1 VDRFAKSRKN
11 MPAENGTNML
21 HFALC
26 ADDYA
31 LTPGVSRGILELLEA
46 RRLTAVSVMTTQP
59 GWRAAGELKPFVHAA
74 DIGLHLNLTLG
85 APLCAMPG
93 LAPSGEFPAIG
104 ALVRAAVLGR
114 LPLGEIGAE
123 IARQIEAFT
132 QYFGRLPNHVDG
144 HQHVHALPGIRD
156 ALLRTLAGQG
166 LSGRLWLRDPGDRID
181 AILAR
186 PMKRKALA
194 VAVLAAGFA
203 SRAQAAGFALN
214 DGFAGFSDFDP
225 AGNYAALFAR
235 SLRSPGSRH
244 LVMCHPGFADE
255 ALARLDPAT
264 LSRETELA
272 FLRSPAF
279 AEMLA
284 ANSAELVRLSAT
296 IGSR

>member
-1 VDRFAKSRKN
+1 LRKN
-11 MPAENGTNML
+11 MPAENGTKML
-21 HFALC
+21 RFALC

-31 LTPGVSRGILELLEA
+31 LTPGVSRGILELLRA
-46 RRLTAVSVMTTQP
+46 RRLTAVSVMTTRP
-59 GWRAAGELKPFVHAA
+59 GWPEAAGELKPFILGV

-85 APLCAMPG
+85 APLRAMPG
-93 LAPSGEFPAIG
+93 LAPTGEFPAVG

-114 LPLGEIGAE
+114 LPLGEIAAE
-123 IARQIEAFT
+123 IARQIDAFT
-132 QYFGRLPNHVDG
+132 RHFGRLPDYVDG
-144 HQHVHALPGIRD
+144 HQHVHALPGVRD
-156 ALLRTLAGQG
+156 ALLRTLAEQG

-186 PMKRKALA
+186 PMRGKALA

-203 SRAQAAGFALN
+203 ARAHASRFALN

-225 AGNYAALFAR
+225 AGDYAALFAA
-235 SLRSPGSRH
+235 SLRSPGPHH

-264 LSRETELA
+264 SSRETELA
-272 FLRSPAF
+272 FFRSPAF
-279 AEMLA
+279 AEILA

-296 IGSR
+296 MGSR

>member
-1 VDRFAKSRKN
+1 
-11 MPAENGTNML
+11 ML
-21 HFALC
+21 RFALC

-31 LTPGVSRGILELLEA
+31 LTPGVSRGILELLQA
-46 RRLTAVSVMTTQP
+46 RCLTAVSVMTTQH
-59 GWRAAGELKPFVHAA
+59 GWPQAAAELRPFVPAA

-85 APLCAMPG
+85 AALGAMPG
-93 LAPSGEFPAIG
+93 LAPAGEFPALG
-104 ALVRAAVLGR
+104 TLVRAAVLGR

-123 IARQIEAFT
+123 IERQIHAFT
-132 QYFGRLPNHVDG
+132 KHFGRLPDYLDG

-156 ALLRTLAGQG
+156 VLLRALGEQG
-166 LSGRLWLRDPGDRID
+166 LAGRLWLRDPGDRID

-186 PMKRKALA
+186 PMRRKALA
-194 VAVLAAGFA
+194 VAVLAGAFA

-225 AGNYAALFAR
+225 AGNYAALFAA
-235 SLRSPGSRH
+235 SLRSPGPRH
-244 LVMCHPGFADE
+244 LIMCHPGFADE

-272 FLRSPAF
+272 FFRSPAF
-279 AEMLA
+279 AEILT

-296 IGSR
+296 LGSR